1 MAGLVQTIAVMDKS
15 GKAVSTVSNSYS
27 PFASQIM
34 WLIQTKQSKQLISI
48 YKEAKAAYRERKAE
62 VVAGHHWDLEE
73 KHARKTIKGAP
84 LDDNR
89 PAPSRTHSR
98 SHHDSHRPS
107 LERRSTSGSVRRS
120 DVSSIYPASH
130 NRHSGELR
138 SPRSPH
144 SPSFQPDALTRRH
157 SARGDDVDL
166 PRPGAL
172 QTRAMTSP
180 LQPSHHEYIDMDLAY
195 GPIPPPLPLVRQG
208 EEAEMKSLVQTVKR
222 ILEEA
227 DCLQYSA
234 SAIITSLQ
242 KNPDAMAAVALTLA
256 EISNIAR
263 KMAPGALMAMKGSSP
278 AVFALLASPQFLI
291 AGGVAVGVTIV
302 AFGGYKI
309 IKKLQA
315 KNAMQVEGMDEM
327 MEIGGDVGRIDNWR
341 RGIAEVEDQ
350 SVGTSAEGEFI
361 TPAAFAMSKLD
372 LNEGRSSELRRKEMV
387 SVSKKAS
394 STSSSKRGS
403 EKSDK
408 KSSRFSSRSSS
419 RSSEKTS
426 SKGSEKKEKK
436 EKRASKPSPLRLM
449 LTSGHGS
456 TAS

>member
-1 MAGLVQTIAVMDKS
+1 
-15 GKAVSTVSNSYS
+15 
-27 PFASQIM
+27 M
-34 WLIQTKQSKQLISI
+34 WLTKIQQSKQLVSI

-62 VVAGHHWDLEE
+62 VVAGRHYDLEDR
-73 KHARKTIKGAP
+73 HTRKTLKGAP

-89 PAPSRTHSR
+89 SATSRTHSR
-98 SHHDSHRPS
+98 SHHGSHRPS
-107 LERRSTSGSVRRS
+107 LERLSTSGSVRRS
-120 DVSSIYPASH
+120 DAGSIYPSSQ
-130 NRHSGELR
+130 NRFSGELR
-138 SPRSPH
+138 SPRSP
-144 SPSFQPDALTRRH
+144 SFKPEALTRRH
-157 SARGDDVDL
+157 SGLGNDYDL

-172 QTRAMTSP
+172 QKRAMTSP
-180 LQPSHHEYIDMDLAY
+180 LAPSHHEQTDMDLAY

-208 EEAEMKSLVQTVKR
+208 EVAEMKSLVQTVKR

-263 KMAPGALMAMKGSSP
+263 KMAPGALTAMKGSSP

-302 AFGGYKI
+302 AFGGFKI

-315 KNAMQVEGMDEM
+315 KHAMQVEGVDEM
-327 MEIGGDVGRIDNWR
+327 LEIGGDVGRIDNWR
-341 RGIAEVEDQ
+341 RGIAEVEEQ

-361 TPAAFAMSKLD
+361 TPAAFAMSKLN
-372 LNEGRSSELRRKEMV
+372 LNEGRTNELRRKGV
-387 SVSKKAS
+387 GSGSRKAS
-394 STSSSKRGS
+394 SVGSSKRGS
-403 EKSDK
+403 ESESEKGSK
-408 KSSRFSSRSSS
+408 ASSKASSRSSS
-419 RSSEKTS
+419 KAS
-426 SKGSEKKEKK
+426 SKAIEKNEKKEKK
-436 EKRASKPSPLRLM
+436 ASRPSPLRLM